1 MSMLGDLARENDIE
15 YLVPLISKEIDEN
28 SDKPEVV
35 AVLKKL
41 GRLVLDMLPTVPE
54 WTYKYI
60 EKFKQ

>member
-1 MSMLGDLARENDIE
+1 MSILGDLARENDVE
-15 YLVPLISKEIDEN
+15 YLVPLISKEIDQN

-35 AVLKKL
+35 TVLKKL
-41 GRLVLDMLPTVPE
+41 GRKVLDMLPTVPE